1 MLWCVFNPPHVDFW
15 ERYLHRQVNE
25 NILAVGG
32 KTGRNS
38 LVVEDCVAVERFL
51 AAGLNYCG
59 AACVA
64 CSYLLIR

>member
-1 MLWCVFNPPHVDFW
+1 MCFNPPHVDFW

-25 NILAVGG
+25 NILAVEKKGQ
-32 KTGRNS
+32 NS
-38 LVVEDCVAVERFL
+38 LVVVDCVAVERFL
-51 AAGLNYCG
+51 AAGLNYCR